1 MEAWPGSV
9 IEDDLARKSE
19 AVPGMAGTEPTCIG
33 DAYLS
38 IASCLAAYVQV
49 KSITRGQ
56 AGCVARVDTPS
67 VQGRHRSIVFLCLF
81 PLSLSLSLSLPQV
94 DRFGTYIYSHQATVA
109 IVLRKSDFQCRTY
122 NTDSSRHKPHAISC
136 QSKSLLSQVCS

>member
-1 MEAWPGSV
+1 MRMILLGKARPCPAWQAPNQLALATPTSLSPRASRRTSRSSRSQEGKPAAWHVSTPHPSR
-9 IEDDLARKSE
+9 DDIDQLCFF
-19 AVPGMAGTEPTCIG
+19 VCF
-33 DAYLS
+33 LS
-38 IASCLAAYVQV
+38 
-49 KSITRGQ
+49 
-56 AGCVARVDTPS
+56 
-67 VQGRHRSIVFLCLF
+67 
-81 PLSLSLSLSLPQV
+81 LSLSLSLSLPQV